1 MMAGCSVNGAR
12 WALGS
17 DSEGRDMWPEGMV
30 VKAVEILIKDG
41 GGKDSVFR
49 VEPGSEAKCSRKRWK
64 ILKRLLTTEPLQG
77 ERWKGLGGRGEVRV
91 RVEGTE
97 A

>member
-1 MMAGCSVNGAR
+1 MRAGCSVNGAR

-41 GGKDSVFR
+41 GTVRKDSVFR
-49 VEPGSEAKCSRKRWK
+49 VEPGSKARWRDV
-64 ILKRLLTTEPLQG
+64 L
-77 ERWKGLGGRGEVRV
+77 GRG
-91 RVEGTE
+91 GKY
-97 A
+97 